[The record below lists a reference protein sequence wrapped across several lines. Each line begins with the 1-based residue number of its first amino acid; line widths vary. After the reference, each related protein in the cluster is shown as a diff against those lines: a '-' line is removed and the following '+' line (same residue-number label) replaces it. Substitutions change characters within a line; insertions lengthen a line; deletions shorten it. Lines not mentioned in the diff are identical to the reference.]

1 MDGIFISYRRD
12 DSAGYAGRLYD
23 RLAAHF
29 GANRVFMDVEGI
41 EPGLDF
47 VKAIEDAV
55 ASCRVLIVMIG
66 DEWTHA
72 ADAAGRR
79 RLDDPNDFVRLETS
93 AALKRDIR
101 VVPVLVGG
109 AAMPRSEELPAEL
122 QALTRRQAIEVNHK
136 QWDASTQALIHTLE
150 RIIGGGAAAAG
161 AGRASST
168 SASVTAARPG
178 WMLPAAVGAG
188 VLALIGG
195 WWGLRPV
202 PPEIAQGSADRRAVS
217 AHAVEPKVTAVS
229 PTAVPHASAPAPVPP
244 QAATPAPKPAPVAVP
259 VTPPPAAPAAAT
271 VAAAPQPVAAAP
283 PPQLATAST
292 QRPVPPPVAVAK
304 PAAATP
310 TPALDDT
317 TAVAARLRDTPAPA
331 AGGAPAAS
339 APQQVAVAT
348 PTTAKTAATGGLPV
362 KGEGWT
368 YRTSGRWPTSPKRNF
383 EVVVQAVTDGVI
395 AEALSGEVRRS
406 PGGKPGFV
414 AWPEIGIEFSPYL
427 GALGDLSR
435 LESQSGLA
443 TPDWESQWTQWY
455 SQFKRIGQESVS
467 VPAGTYNAH
476 KFEVW
481 SNRHA
486 TGTRMMAPSEPTRV
500 HYYVWYAPEVK
511 RYVKMQRRVIS
522 ATNVELESE
531 LFELVAQRAP

>member
-12 DSAGYAGRLYD
+12 DTAGYAGRLYD
-23 RLAAHF
+23 RLVAHF

-41 EPGLDF
+41 EPGVDF
-47 VKAIEDAV
+47 VKAIEQAV

-72 ADAAGRR
+72 TDAAGRR
-79 RLDDPNDFVRLETS
+79 RLDDSNDFVRLETS

-109 AAMPRSEELPAEL
+109 AAMPRAEELPAEL
-122 QALTRRQAIEVNHK
+122 QALTRRQAVEVHHK
-136 QWDASTQALIHTLE
+136 QWDASTQELIRTLE
-150 RIIGGGAAAAG
+150 RILGTAAG
-161 AGRASST
+161 VSDARMTSSSST
-168 SASVTAARPG
+168 STPAARPA
-178 WMLPAAVGAG
+178 WMVPAAATLG
-188 VLALIGG
+188 VLMLIGG
-195 WWGLRPV
+195 WSWLRPA
-202 PPEIAQGSADRRAVS
+202 PPEIAQGAPDRKAAGARAT
-217 AHAVEPKVTAVS
+217 EPAVTAVS
-229 PTAVPHASAPAPVPP
+229 PPVPTPAAPTPAATPAATPAPT
-244 QAATPAPKPAPVAVP
+244 ATPAPKPAPAIVAAA
-259 VTPPPAAPAAAT
+259 PAAPAVAPAPPVGAT
-271 VAAAPQPVAAAP
+271 TPPSVAAAPA
-283 PPQLATAST
+283 
-292 QRPVPPPVAVAK
+292 QRPAPPPVATAKVAAS
-304 PAAATP
+304 PP
-310 TPALDDT
+310 SVVEE
-317 TAVAARLRDTPAPA
+317 TAVAAKLRDTPAPA
-331 AGGAPAAS
+331 AGVTPPAAS
-339 APQQVAVAT
+339 PPQQVAVAT
-348 PTTAKTAATGGLPV
+348 PTTARPAASGGLPV
-362 KGEGWT
+362 KGESWT
-368 YRTSGRWPTSPKRNF
+368 YRTAGKWPSSPKRNF

-395 AEALSGEVRRS
+395 AEALAGEVRRS

-414 AWPEIGIEFSPYL
+414 AWPEVGIEFSPYL
-427 GALGDLSR
+427 GALGELSR

-467 VPAGTYNAH
+467 VPAGTFNAH

-500 HYYVWYAPEVK
+500 HYYVWYASEVK